1 MKMKAAVLYKTGQP
15 LVVEDDIEIPKLH
28 MGQVLVKIAYSGVCR
43 SQLMEVQGK
52 RGEDRYLPHLLG
64 HEATGIIVDIG
75 EGVKKVKKGDRVVLT
90 WIKGE
95 GMDVAGAKYYKGDI
109 VINSGAITTFNE
121 YSVVSEN
128 RCVKLSEGVPMDIG
142 SLFGC
147 AVLTGAGIITND
159 IRPAKGSTIAFF
171 GIGGIGFSALMASV
185 IYECSEIIAVDVE
198 EYKLEMAKGFG
209 ATNVINSKVNDPV
222 EGIREITG
230 GRGVDYAVEASGLSS
245 VIEQA
250 FQSVRKGGG
259 LCVFASHPAYND
271 KIRLDPFDLICGKQ
285 IRGSWGGDSK
295 PDRDIPLFARLYLS
309 GKLPIE
315 KLISRRYLLDDI
327 NDALQDIE
335 NREVARGLVEIG

>member
-64 HEATGIIVDIG
+64 HEATGIIVDVG
-75 EGVKKVKKGDRVVLT
+75 EGVKKVKNGDRVVLT

-128 RCVKLSEGVPMDIG
+128 RCVKLSDGVPMDIG
-142 SLFGC
+142 SLLGC

-209 ATNVINSKVNDPV
+209 ATNAINSKVNDPV

-245 VIEQA
+245 VI
-250 FQSVRKGGG
+250 
-259 LCVFASHPAYND
+259 
-271 KIRLDPFDLICGKQ
+271 
-285 IRGSWGGDSK
+285 
-295 PDRDIPLFARLYLS
+295 
-309 GKLPIE
+309 
-315 KLISRRYLLDDI
+315 
-327 NDALQDIE
+327 
-335 NREVARGLVEIG
+335 